1 MFEGIKINIDES
13 GAKVQNQAVIA
24 MTRGMAPMTEK
35 KTIILDK
42 SFWVV
47 MKETGKPAYLSA
59 FINEPS
65 ETVK

>member
-1 MFEGIKINIDES
+1 
-13 GAKVQNQAVIA
+13 VIA